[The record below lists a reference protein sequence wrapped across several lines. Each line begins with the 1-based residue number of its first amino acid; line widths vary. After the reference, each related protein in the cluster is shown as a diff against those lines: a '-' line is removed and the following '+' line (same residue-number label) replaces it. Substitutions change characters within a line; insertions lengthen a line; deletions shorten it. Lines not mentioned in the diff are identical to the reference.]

1 MAADL
6 VRLRVAVIA
15 TPGSTAA
22 AAAAKSATT
31 TIPIVFSAGGDP
43 VQTGLV
49 ASLNRPGGNV
59 TGVSSMSGELGTKRV
74 GLLQE
79 LVPRAAAR
87 LAALVNPNNPLA
99 EAFVADIRAAASA
112 IGRQIEVVTAS
123 TSRDIDTA
131 FATLM
136 QKRADALVVGPDPLF
151 VSSRVQL
158 AALAAHHAVPAIYP
172 FREDAEAG
180 GLMSYGPSNT
190 DLVRQAGIYTGRV
203 LKGEKPADMPIL
215 RAIRFELVINLKTA
229 KALGLDRAADAARPR
244 RRGDRMMTRR
254 EFITLL
260 GGAAAAWPLAAR
272 AQQAD
277 IPRIGVLRV
286 AGPGTE
292 KFVDEFRQGLRDL
305 GHVEGRTFVIEYRRP
320 QDGRPEGLR
329 ELAAELI
336 RLPVAVIVAN
346 GPQAIQVAKD
356 ATRTLP
362 SSWGVWTMPT
372 CMASSP
378 TMLGRTG
385 TSQGCPSLQER

>member
-1 MAADL
+1 MMKRREFITLLGGAVAAWPLAARAQQPAMPVVGFLRRGSPELNAHLVTAFRKGMGETGYTEGRNVAVEYRWADNDHQLTELAADL

-22 AAAAKSATT
+22 AAAAISATT
-31 TIPIVFSAGGDP
+31 TIPVVFSAGGDP

-136 QKRADALVVGPDPLF
+136 QKRSDALVVSPDPLF

-190 DLVRQAGIYTGRV
+190 DLVRQVGIYTGRV
-203 LKGEKPADMPIL
+203 LKGEKPADLPIL

-229 KALGLDRAADAARPR
+229 KALGLTVPPSLLASAD
-244 RRGDRMMTRR
+244 
-254 EFITLL
+254 E
-260 GGAAAAWPLAAR
+260 
-272 AQQAD
+272 
-277 IPRIGVLRV
+277 
-286 AGPGTE
+286 
-292 KFVDEFRQGLRDL
+292 
-305 GHVEGRTFVIEYRRP
+305 VIE
-320 QDGRPEGLR
+320 
-329 ELAAELI
+329 
-336 RLPVAVIVAN
+336 
-346 GPQAIQVAKD
+346 
-356 ATRTLP
+356 
-362 SSWGVWTMPT
+362 
-372 CMASSP
+372 
-378 TMLGRTG
+378 
-385 TSQGCPSLQER
+385 

>member
-1 MAADL
+1 MPVVGFLRPGSPELNAHLVTAFRKGMGETGYTEGRNVAVEYRWADNDDQLTELAADL

-79 LVPRAAAR
+79 LVPRAAR
-87 LAALVNPNNPLA
+87 LAVLVNPNNPLA
-99 EAFVADIRAAASA
+99 EAFVADIRAAAAA

-136 QKRADALVVGPDPLF
+136 QKRADALVVGLDPLF

-158 AALAAHHAVPAIYP
+158 ATLAARHAVPAIYP

-244 RRGDRMMTRR
+244 RRGDRMKRR
-254 EFITLL
+254 EFIT
-260 GGAAAAWPLAAR
+260 
-272 AQQAD
+272 
-277 IPRIGVLRV
+277 
-286 AGPGTE
+286 
-292 KFVDEFRQGLRDL
+292 F
-305 GHVEGRTFVIEYRRP
+305 
-320 QDGRPEGLR
+320 
-329 ELAAELI
+329 
-336 RLPVAVIVAN
+336 
-346 GPQAIQVAKD
+346 
-356 ATRTLP
+356 
-362 SSWGVWTMPT
+362 
-372 CMASSP
+372 
-378 TMLGRTG
+378 
-385 TSQGCPSLQER
+385 